1 MAVGTWPAARFS
13 KTLMGEIELM
23 TWETDTAAPILKVRG
38 LKKYFFI
45 RRGLLQKTV
54 AHLKAVDGVDF
65 DINNGRTLG
74 LVGESGCGKTTV
86 ARLLLHLLEA
96 DAGQILYKGHD
107 LNTLT
112 EREFKPLRK
121 EIQIVFQDPYSS
133 LNPRMT
139 VGESIAEG
147 VRLNSIIDRKD
158 RRKQIDRL
166 LDMVGMPAASADRYP
181 HEFSGGQR
189 QRVGIARALSV
200 DPSLIICDEPVSALD
215 VSIQAQIIN
224 LLKDL
229 QEQLA
234 LSYLFIS
241 HDLNVVSYLCS
252 RVCVMY
258 KGKIVESAPAEALFD
273 NPGHPYTR
281 SLLASILE
289 PGSAAAAGRP
299 PEVTRSSGKLP
310 EATEA
315 CGYRNRCQEQSSSCG
330 QTGSEMIQV
339 APGHLV
345 RCSQS
350 GP

>member
-1 MAVGTWPAARFS
+1 MPRVNGHNKP
-13 KTLMGEIELM
+13 LLQ
-23 TWETDTAAPILKVRG
+23 VRG
-38 LKKYFFI
+38 LRKYFPV
-45 RRGLLQKTV
+45 RRGMLQKTV
-54 AHLKAVDGVDF
+54 SYLKAVDGVDF
-65 DINNGRTLG
+65 DIGQGQTLG

-86 ARLLLHLLEA
+86 ARLLLHLLRA
-96 DAGQILYKGHD
+96 DAGEIRYKNQNLAH
-107 LNTLT
+107 LT
-112 EREFKPLRK
+112 ERQFKPLRR

-139 VGESIAEG
+139 VGASLGEG
-147 VRLNSIIDRKD
+147 VRIAGISDRATHQK
-158 RRKQIDRL
+158 RINQL

-229 QEQLA
+229 QEELD

-258 KGKIVESAPAEALFD
+258 QGKIVESAPAADLFD
-273 NPGHPYTR
+273 QPRHPYTHA
-281 SLLASILE
+281 LLASILE
-289 PGSAAAAGRP
+289 PGSPGGDTGQAAVDAADRP
-299 PEVTRSSGKLP
+299 PDSPAACAYYAHCPEGTAQCSQSSGKLV
-310 EATEA
+310 
-315 CGYRNRCQEQSSSCG
+315 R
-330 QTGSEMIQV
+330 V
-339 APGHLV
+339 AADHFV
-345 RCSQS
+345 RCLQK
-350 GP
+350 GNE